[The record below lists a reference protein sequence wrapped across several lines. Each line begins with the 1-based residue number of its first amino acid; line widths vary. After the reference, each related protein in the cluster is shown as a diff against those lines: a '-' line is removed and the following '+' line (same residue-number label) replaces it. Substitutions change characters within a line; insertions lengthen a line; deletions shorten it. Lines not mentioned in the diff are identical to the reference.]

1 MSNDSQEKLPPDMII
16 QPQPQ
21 LTILPAETPLDEGDT
36 IPLEQPAQGTQV
48 IAVTQSGNAPW
59 TLQQFFNGEIDLE
72 RELVA
77 RFPNVPLMSTIR
89 FRSLGAKS
97 RRGIA
102 TLATQ
107 DGTAST
113 LVEADAATRV
123 VQFSFSFG
131 SMLTLRFRLSS
142 LSDADRSRW
151 LELMRREQ
159 GGLAFL
165 WGQSRWESDYVICI
179 VRKHFTNL
187 YAFSNR
193 EFDAAVRLTPDVTRQ
208 MLDWLESMWK
218 ADEPGDGT
226 PKLLTW

>member
-1 MSNDSQEKLPPDMII
+1 MSNDPQENLPAEVTTPSRV
-16 QPQPQ
+16 P
-21 LTILPAETPLDEGDT
+21 LTIIPDETPLDEGDT
-36 IPLEQPAQGTQV
+36 IPLEQPVKSQA
-48 IAVTQSGNAPW
+48 IAVTQPGSAPW

-72 RELVA
+72 RELAA

-97 RRGIA
+97 KRGIA

-113 LVEADAATRV
+113 LVEADAASRA
-123 VQFSFSFG
+123 VQLSFSFG
-131 SMLTLRFRLSS
+131 SMLTLRFRLDN
-142 LSDADRSRW
+142 LSDVDRSRW
-151 LELMRREQ
+151 LELMRRDQ

-165 WGQSRWESDYVICI
+165 WGQSRWEHDYVIC
-179 VRKHFTNL
+179 VVHKHFTNL

-193 EFDAAVRLTPDVTRQ
+193 EFEAAIRLTPDVTRQ
-208 MLDWLESMWK
+208 LLDWLESNWK
-218 ADEPGDGT
+218 PEEASDGT